1 VGLQVRRKP
10 TMKLVRKWSYTYN
23 SYDKWIVSLFKEGDE
38 ESPYWYFTV
47 QNGNNSTFFESY
59 MNGNPRT
66 EPSLAEVLLSFV
78 YIVTRV
84 SNYMPLEAEEL
95 FTEEDNG

>member
-1 VGLQVRRKP
+1 
-10 TMKLVRKWSYTYN
+10 MKLIRKWSYLYN
-23 SYDKWIVSLFKEGDE
+23 KYDSWIVSLFKEGDD
-38 ESPYWYFTV
+38 ESPFWYFTV
-47 QNGNNSTFFESY
+47 QNGDNPTFFECY

-78 YIVTRV
+78 YIVTRI

>member
-1 VGLQVRRKP
+1 
-10 TMKLVRKWSYTYN
+10 MKLVRKWSYLYN
-23 SYDKWIVSLFKEGDE
+23 KYDSWIVSLFKEGDE

-84 SNYMPLEAEEL
+84 SNYMPTNAEEMP
-95 FTEEDNG
+95 TEEDNG